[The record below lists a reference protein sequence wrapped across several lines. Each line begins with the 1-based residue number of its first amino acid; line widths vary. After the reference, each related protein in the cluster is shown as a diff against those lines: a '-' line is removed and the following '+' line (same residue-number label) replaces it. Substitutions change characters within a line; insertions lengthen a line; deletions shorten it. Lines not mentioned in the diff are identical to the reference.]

1 MPPLE
6 AMASG
11 VPVVTTDCGGIRE
24 YIQTGVNALLADPGD
39 IRSLA
44 AGLSFLMK
52 NESARKML
60 IEHGLE
66 TARQFSQDKAITQLE
81 NLLSSIV
88 TSQPE
93 QHTDSTTLLPH
104 PATIGG

>member
-11 VPVVTTDCGGIRE
+11 VPVVTTDCGGVRE
-24 YIQTGVNALLADPGD
+24 YVRPGVNALVADPGD

-44 AGLSFLMK
+44 AGLSFLLK

-60 IEHGLE
+60 LEHGLE
-66 TARQFSQDKAITQLE
+66 TARQFSRENALAKLE
-81 NLLSSIV
+81 NLLSAIVADRSIP
-88 TSQPE
+88 TNGRSLSLRQAAKFG
-93 QHTDSTTLLPH
+93 D
-104 PATIGG
+104 